1 MKIKKNNEVIELN
14 TNDLKK
20 IVENSGKVQEGL
32 ISSIKGVGGMF
43 RGTGYSYT
51 KYVYELTGS
60 LKNLNEELEEN
71 MVDLEKILDKSNKS
85 SMTNVSY
92 ERLSKHIA
100 DALEAYQMVID
111 TNDIIIEDLEESV
124 TSERDK
130 NRPR

>member
-1 MKIKKNNEVIELN
+1 MKIKKNGEVIELN

-71 MVDLEKILDKSNKS
+71 MVDLERILDKSNKS

-124 TSERDK
+124 ASERDK
-130 NRPR
+130 NRTR

>member
-71 MVDLEKILDKSNKS
+71 MVDLERILDKSNKS

-130 NRPR
+130 NRSR